1 MDPACNPA
9 GFGPLFQAGATM
21 LEMMDQECSMEEV
34 GAMEWQALEYVL
46 RRVLE

>member
-1 MDPACNPA
+1 
-9 GFGPLFQAGATM
+9 M

-34 GAMEWQALEYVL
+34 GAMEWQALEYIL